1 VSVSVACPTGTGFSL
16 QAGIHRGP
24 SLCPRVAEHLP
35 SGADRYDVML
45 STHSF
50 HHWHDQ
56 SAGIA
61 EVGRVLASDGHV
73 LLADP
78 FAIGWLRPYASLIGK
93 RASMP

>member
-1 VSVSVACPTGTGFSL
+1 
-16 QAGIHRGP
+16 
-24 SLCPRVAEHLP
+24 
-35 SGADRYDVML
+35 ML